1 MKRVI
6 SFFILT
12 VMTAVPAIAQT
23 PAPAADSAL
32 IEACRATGLIA
43 LKEVSPSVKDIV
55 LDMDSLTVAK
65 ANTKVENTPIRAIVL
80 GEVYLERKE
89 VGKAQHFLCLIGEKG
104 KVLLTFLLL
113 NKVTP
118 GRNAPG

>member
-1 MKRVI
+1 MKLPI
-6 SFFILT
+6 SAIILT
-12 VMTAVPAIAQT
+12 IMTTLPALAQT
-23 PAPAADSAL
+23 PAPAPDSAL
-32 IEACRATGLIA
+32 IEACRATGLVA

-65 ANTKVENTPIRAIVL
+65 ANTKVESTAIRAIIM

-104 KVLLTFLLL
+104 KVLLTFF
-113 NKVTP
+113 T
-118 GRNAPG
+118 AQ